1 VRPTTL
7 AIALFG
13 SVVSFA
19 LETAGCQ
26 PNDHAG
32 LLSTKRGSMG
42 GWPGVFGPFSRLADP
57 PDSDEMHAIA
67 SVDAGALRALC
78 STPGPIVSV
87 YFDLRATG
95 EQEAPLRWRSLAERL
110 ARDGAPPEAIQALRD
125 RVLGSV
131 PGPGVLAAFAAGAD
145 VLFAVNLPGSEQP
158 NSARYAQLPHIVP
171 VLAWLQD
178 HPALVAATVDRTGA
192 DIVAYPYA
200 SSEPISTV
208 VRGRDDEVERNAPG
222 GWSQGRYQHRAEDSW
237 EHNAA
242 QVADILARTLRRFD
256 AHLLLLAGDIRALQY
271 LDEHLPIWVRHGVT
285 VRRISGG
292 RSENESSERHEEEIR
307 IEARLAADEETAALL
322 AELDEGRGRA
332 GQAVE
337 GARET
342 LRALAAARVRILLI
356 DADPAP
362 ERAAWFGPGSTDVA
376 ERAEYLI
383 EAGVPAERGPLVD
396 VATRAALL
404 TGAGVW
410 MLPPGHAGGPAG
422 GIGALC
428 RFTT

>member
-1 VRPTTL
+1 MTKS
-7 AIALFG
+7 G
-13 SVVSFA
+13 STDRWA
-19 LETAGCQ
+19 
-26 PNDHAG
+26 
-32 LLSTKRGSMG
+32 
-42 GWPGVFGPFSRLADP
+42 GVFGPFPRLADP
-57 PDSDEMHAIA
+57 ADSDDMQTIA
-67 SVDAGALRALC
+67 SIDVGALRPLY
-78 STPGPIVSV
+78 STPGPIMSV
-87 YFDLRATG
+87 YFNLRATD
-95 EQEAPLRWRSLAERL
+95 EQEALPRWRSLADRL
-110 ARDGAPPEAIQALRD
+110 ARDGAPPEAIQALHN

-131 PGPGVLAAFAAGAD
+131 PGPGVLAAFAAGTD

-158 NSARYAQLPHIVP
+158 DSARYAALPHIVP

-192 DIVAYPYA
+192 DIVVYPYA

-208 VRGRDDEVERNAPG
+208 VRGRDDEIERNAPG

-271 LDEHLPIWVRHGVT
+271 LEDHLPIWVRHEVS

-292 RSENESSERHEEEIR
+292 RSENGSFERHEEEIR
-307 IEARLAADEETAALL
+307 IEARLAADEEMAALL
-322 AELDEGRGRA
+322 AELDEGRGPA
-332 GQAVE
+332 GHAVE
-337 GARET
+337 GPRET
-342 LRALAAARVRILLI
+342 LSALAASRVRILLI
-356 DADPAP
+356 GADLAP
-362 ERAAWFGPGSTDVA
+362 EGTAWFGPGPTDVA
-376 ERAEYLI
+376 ERAEHLI
-383 EAGVPAERGPLVD
+383 RAGVPAERGPLVD

-410 MLPPGHAGGPAG
+410 VLPPGHAGGPSG